1 MFYNEEKTI
10 KACEEEPS
18 LIFELIKEGH
28 IDLVDKLLSSNK
40 VSVNTIDQFGNDVI
54 TRLLKAR
61 MYSLVLKYMKDKTWD
76 VNHQN
81 NEGNTFAHYLVTMN
95 YVHVIY
101 IIKALKRNKK
111 FMPNIMNKQGQTILD
126 KSINENYIYSTLKI
140 LEDNRFNRI
149 DVLSF
154 KKLYEAYIKNSC
166 YGKYSKLSNLVTII
180 DSLNKKEELLPKM
193 QELVRTI
200 KANMDIIKR
209 EIMKNKS
216 KYLEGIINDVL
227 VETIA

>member
-95 YVHVIY
+95 YVHVID